1 MKLSS
6 LFSRAILPFPL
17 ACALLL
23 LFWLV
28 AGGIRGQ
35 SNPEQRT
42 LLNIVLATIALQ
54 IVVGVVTIHL
64 LQRKPPW
71 TYAFVGLGLGIV
83 IAAFSGNISLF
94 GPGVEAGPPSEAAS
108 KEFDI
113 KENLGMLG
121 LTIPAMV
128 IAYTVSWWRFTF
140 VPHKK
145 RLRKHQRSQKG
156 RLSREEIAEHTDLAG
171 HPRHPKAALPDDRK
185 PRAPKRR
192 RH

>member
-6 LFSRAILPFPL
+6 LLSRALLPFPL

-23 LFWLV
+23 LFWLI
-28 AGGIRGQ
+28 AGGIRDQ

-42 LLNIVLATIALQ
+42 LLNIVLATVALQ
-54 IVVGVVTIHL
+54 IVIGVVNIHL
-64 LQRKPPW
+64 LRRKPLW
-71 TYAFVGLGLGIV
+71 TYAVVGLGLGIV

-94 GPGVEAGPPSEAAS
+94 GAGMEAGSPGEAAS
-108 KEFDI
+108 KDFDI
-113 KENLGMLG
+113 KANVGMLG
-121 LTIPAMV
+121 LTIPEMV

-145 RLRKHQRSQKG
+145 RLRKHKRSQRG

-171 HPRHPKAALPDDRK
+171 HGRVALPDDRK
-185 PRAPKRR
+185 PRTPRR
-192 RH
+192 RRN